1 MCLVWTWIHM
11 KYGTYLS
18 PDVGPPALPSYM
30 IQGTNTTECLRK
42 STWRRLNTT
51 ALVCPP
57 EDRNNYSGSDQ
68 SLGREHWKLCLVYR
82 VWALAGWWDPAG
94 GGLCFVPSPVNTLP
108 SPSHWP
114 SPASVILALCR
125 TSLHFCQ
132 NQPPH
137 CMVPVQWYLV
147 KKSSFCHR

>member
-1 MCLVWTWIHM
+1 MCLVWTWNHM

-42 STWRRLNTT
+42 STWRRLNNT

-57 EDRNNYSGSDQ
+57 ADRNNYSGSDQ

-82 VWALAGWWDPAG
+82 ECG
-94 GGLCFVPSPVNTLP
+94 
-108 SPSHWP
+108 HWP
-114 SPASVILALCR
+114 ADETQQEAAFVLCR
-125 TSLHFCQ
+125 HQSTRCHHPAIGQHQRPWFLRYVAPFSTSAKTSLQICLIL
-132 NQPPH
+132 
-137 CMVPVQWYLV
+137 C
-147 KKSSFCHR
+147 

>member
-1 MCLVWTWIHM
+1 M

-42 STWRRLNTT
+42 STWRRLNNT

-57 EDRNNYSGSDQ
+57 ADRNNYSGSDQ

-82 VWALAGWWDPAG
+82 VVLYN
-94 GGLCFVPSPVNTLP
+94 VPSV
-108 SPSHWP
+108 S
-114 SPASVILALCR
+114 
-125 TSLHFCQ
+125 Q
-132 NQPPH
+132 
-137 CMVPVQWYLV
+137 LV
-147 KKSSFCHR
+147 FTITEKAPTRAFS